1 MSGPSKD
8 FLLDPGTNGFIAT
21 PFNLMTT
28 ELNSLA
34 TTDSAIS
41 SVGGSSGVFAQSNF
55 DNEMLYEVY
64 FVAGGSISSI
74 SAGGNLAGWWCKSTD
89 GGTTFEKT
97 VSNTAFPRPPDLLIP
112 LDALLFVQRHPLRHP
127 RALPVA
133 EREAVRHQQFRA
145 DPAVLRKQRFSQRRL
160 AGATEARP

>member
-28 ELNSLA
+28 ELNSVA
-34 TTDSAIS
+34 NGNSALS
-41 SVGGSSGVFAQSNF
+41 SVGGTSGVFSQSNF

-74 SAGGNLAGWWCKSTD
+74 AAGGNISGWWCKSTD

-112 LDALLFVQRHPLRHP
+112 LDASYSSSDIRFGLIAPCPWPSAKLFVINNSGQT
-127 RALPVA
+127 LPSSGN
-133 EREAVRHQQFRA
+133 
-145 DPAVLRKQRFSQRRL
+145 KIL
-160 AGATEARP
+160 AAPVGWGY